1 MEDFVFLVVFR
12 MLWAT
17 LLDSFQNPE
26 FFVIKFV
33 FCLPTFNLEHKVMV
47 LDERFLYMHES

>member
-12 MLWAT
+12 ILWAT

-26 FFVIKFV
+26 FFVIKFA
-33 FCLPTFNLEHKVMV
+33 FCLRTFNLEHKVMV
-47 LDERFLYMHES
+47 LDERFLYMY

>member
-26 FFVIKFV
+26 FFVIKFA